1 MVKLIVEGNLGADA
15 EVKNENGR
23 KFVSMSIADT
33 TRRTD
38 ENGQVHEK
46 TQWVSATING
56 DGGNLLQYLK
66 KGARVHVIGDGEV
79 RMYHSEKQRALVAGL
94 KVFVREIELTGST
107 PEAVPRDLY
116 DTDGIAHRISKYYH
130 CPDTANATLYNKSG
144 EMFTVDANGWVLPTN
159 VQEKE
164 QATVTNEDASEQ
176 AEKPAEQATEATD
189 KQSQKKGKK

>member
-94 KVFVREIELTGST
+94 KVYVREIELTGST

-130 CPDTANATLYNKSG
+130 CPDAANATLYNKSG
-144 EMFTVDANGWVLPTN
+144 EQFTVDANGWVLPTN
-159 VQEKE
+159 VQERE
-164 QATVTNEDASEQ
+164 LATVTNEGASEQ
-176 AEKPAEQATEATD
+176 AEKTAEQATEAAD

>member
-15 EVKNENGR
+15 EVKNENGH

-46 TQWVSATING
+46 TQWISATING
-56 DGGNLLQYLK
+56 DGGNLFQYLK

-130 CPDTANATLYNKSG
+130 CQDAANATLYNKSG

-159 VQEKE
+159 VQEQE